1 MGHYNEG
8 SLILDKK
15 LLNVFRF
22 TGSGWFKIP
31 EFHCHR
37 NCREICKNFA
47 NISISS
53 DLHNLLNRIYHWKY
67 DTWVTVLVTISAVG
81 TLIAIC
87 TTAYLIVKSC
97 REDFEEGN
105 QLTNVILL
113 VAIIFSYSCTI
124 IFMLHNDTATC
135 SRRITVVG
143 VAYVSMLAPILA
155 RCFLIIAVEMD
166 GIHGHVSG
174 FLQSMLCF
182 FIFVVQVAMAAYYWV
197 MTAVT
202 GRSKPNCMVHMKLT
216 LAYLSYTMFLCFTWL
231 VASPFCIR
239 SRRNNREGLLLHL
252 GSVAV
257 ALVWLVWF
265 LLFFLLHPRWNEFV
279 ICFGLVATA
288 TAILV
293 SVFLSKVYRMIVS
306 AAARESGQV
315 SMQPVIFASASSRS
329 PNLSIYE
336 SINHGYNP
344 DKDGYIVDAYRD
356 EEDSPGQRKM
366 THL

>member
-1 MGHYNEG
+1 M
-8 SLILDKK
+8 
-15 LLNVFRF
+15 
-22 TGSGWFKIP
+22 
-31 EFHCHR
+31 
-37 NCREICKNFA
+37 
-47 NISISS
+47 SS

-81 TLIAIC
+81 TLVAVC
-87 TTAYLIVKSC
+87 TTAYLIAKSC

-105 QLTNVILL
+105 QVTNVILL

-143 VAYVSMLAPILA
+143 IAYVSMLAPILA
-155 RCFLIIAVEMD
+155 RCFLIIACEMD

-174 FLQSMLCF
+174 FLQSMLCSF
-182 FIFVVQVAMAAYYWV
+182 MFAVQVAMAAYYWA
-197 MTAVT
+197 MTSFEA
-202 GRSKPNCMVHMKLT
+202 GRSKPNCMVHPKLT
-216 LAYLSYTMFLCFTWL
+216 LAYLSYAMFLCFAWL

-252 GSVAV
+252 GSIAV
-257 ALVWLVWF
+257 ALVWLVWH
-265 LLFFLLHPRWNEFV
+265 LLFFLMHPRWNEFV
-279 ICFGLVATA
+279 VCFGLVATA
-288 TAILV
+288 TAVLV
-293 SVFLSKVYRMIVS
+293 AVFLPKVYRMIVS
-306 AAARESGQV
+306 AAARENGQV